1 MDARTLC
8 VGIITKPFGIKG
20 QVKIHPYTK
29 SPDFFLKHS
38 GLLLIDGRDFQ
49 LVKPKIDP
57 CGEVISWVS
66 GVTDRTKAETLRGQ
80 ELFVPRGALSPL
92 ATDEYYYDDLVN
104 LTVTDDK
111 GTVLGRVDAVYNFGA
126 GTFLEI
132 KRTNGNVGTIPY
144 NSKSIIDINIKNGT
158 IVIDNNFLLV

>member
-20 QVKIHPYTK
+20 QVKIHPYTQ
-29 SPDFFLKHS
+29 SPDFFLKHCDFS
-38 GLLLIDGRDFQ
+38 LADGRNIQ
-49 LVKPKIDP
+49 LIRSKIEP

-66 GVTDRTKAETLRGQ
+66 GVTDRTTAETLRGQ
-80 ELFVPRGALSPL
+80 ELFVPRGALAPL